1 MAQPPPKER
10 PAPFH
15 HGRPSWKTSRPSRL
29 LAPPRASPT
38 GRSTALSG
46 PASSPASR
54 SARSG
59 TWPAPSGM
67 PTSSG
72 SRPPPRP
79 RPPPSST
86 RPRPRPRRRERA
98 RTTPPVRA
106 PRARAGRAPLRLC
119 HRRAPRPRRRAL
131 RHPGRPSR
139 RLRRRR
145 LVLRR
150 SRPRRL
156 RRVDTHAGRRRVV
169 RRRLRGPVHRP
180 ALLRCRGRQRRR
192 RAVSDFQRHPR
203 TGAPYVNYLH
213 RVTQRGYPAREP
225 YGRPS
230 SFGHQIEDAVGLKL
244 WSERMVLLGATR
256 IANLAD
262 AANLD
267 PDDETDRVTLD
278 SFVTSAKDAAGA
290 FLAARRGTAVHEI
303 TAEID
308 RAEPSALTLIAAE
321 EFGITAAAADAL
333 VAAWDRMRTRAA
345 LEVLAVEATVVDDRW
360 RLAGTLD
367 RIVRLGRDLHFGRV
381 TVPAGTVCILDVK
394 TGQLRLNGDGLPRY
408 WHTYCIQIAS
418 YAGSVPYV
426 VDEVPWLEHRDV

>member
-1 MAQPPPKER
+1 M
-10 PAPFH
+10 
-15 HGRPSWKTSRPSRL
+15 
-29 LAPPRASPT
+29 
-38 GRSTALSG
+38 
-46 PASSPASR
+46 
-54 SARSG
+54 
-59 TWPAPSGM
+59 
-67 PTSSG
+67 
-72 SRPPPRP
+72 
-79 RPPPSST
+79 
-86 RPRPRPRRRERA
+86 
-98 RTTPPVRA
+98 
-106 PRARAGRAPLRLC
+106 
-119 HRRAPRPRRRAL
+119 
-131 RHPGRPSR
+131 
-139 RLRRRR
+139 
-145 LVLRR
+145 
-150 SRPRRL
+150 
-156 RRVDTHAGRRRVV
+156 
-169 RRRLRGPVHRP
+169 
-180 ALLRCRGRQRRR
+180 
-192 RAVSDFQRHPR
+192 SDFQRHPR
-203 TGAPYVNYLH
+203 TGAPYVNSLH

-230 SFGHQIEDAVGLKL
+230 SFGHQIEDAVGLKM

-426 VDEVPWLEHRDV
+426 VDEVPWLEHRDVWPFEVSARHGLLLHLDVAGALQNGEAVAHLFYVDVAQGRAAGNLARSARGWQRRGDLFHPSLDGPLTVAVATNGRATS